1 MSSNQNKKS
10 KRKCCK
16 PSAKALEGAFC
27 CTPAVL
33 NNEASISAAKSDGN
47 IKHQELGLKQ
57 KFVNKVKSWSSKD
70 KLIRNESAT
79 SSLKADP
86 DVTTLSSRLENL
98 QLSRNNSEEKM
109 FQTKIFHARDSLESI
124 SISKSKFSVNDDSK
138 LSLTKE
144 IDVALSE
151 CTFNTSKTKTDS
163 AKLTWDPWN
172 KRGRENKRR
181 KEKSPHTSRERTVDN
196 LKIKKPKGC
205 IAGDELHIPSFDM
218 KRIDGRACEDT
229 YVYHPHNN
237 PPKCVTFVNHVDV
250 IYFANDEI
258 LRKVSEPLKKE
269 SDQQIRNKEMRKGHV
284 PCTLFG
290 KRQSASE
297 NYMSAWFRK

>member
-1 MSSNQNKKS
+1 MSSNQNTKG

-16 PSAKALEGAFC
+16 SSAKALESTFC
-27 CTPAVL
+27 CPPASL
-33 NNEASISAAKSDGN
+33 NNEASISATKSDGN
-47 IKHQELGLKQ
+47 IIKHQELGLKQ

-70 KLIRNESAT
+70 KLIRNETAT

-98 QLSRNNSEEKM
+98 QLNGNNSEEKM

-124 SISKSKFSVNDDSK
+124 SISKPKFSVNDDTK
-138 LSLTKE
+138 LPLTKE
-144 IDVALSE
+144 IDVALLE
-151 CTFNTSKTKTDS
+151 CTFNARKMKTDS
-163 AKLTWDPWN
+163 TKLTWDPWN
-172 KRGRENKRR
+172 KKGRENKRR
-181 KEKSPHTSRERTVDN
+181 KEKSPHTSRERTTDN

-205 IAGDELHIPSFDM
+205 TAGDELHIPTYDM
-218 KRIDGRACEDT
+218 KRIDGRPCEDT
-229 YVYHPHNN
+229 YAYHPY
-237 PPKCVTFVNHVDV
+237 PKKCVTFVNEVDV
-250 IYFANDEI
+250 IYFTNDEI

-284 PCTLFG
+284 PCTLLG

>member
-124 SISKSKFSVNDDSK
+124 SISKSK
-138 LSLTKE
+138 
-144 IDVALSE
+144 
-151 CTFNTSKTKTDS
+151 
-163 AKLTWDPWN
+163 
-172 KRGRENKRR
+172 RR